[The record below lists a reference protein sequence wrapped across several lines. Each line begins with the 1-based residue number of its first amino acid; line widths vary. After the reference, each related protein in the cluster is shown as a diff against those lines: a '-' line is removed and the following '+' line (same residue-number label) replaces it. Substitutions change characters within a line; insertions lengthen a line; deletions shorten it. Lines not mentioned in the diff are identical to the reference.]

1 MRAFIIF
8 VLGML
13 GSLAALVI
21 ISLGL
26 VRVQVLPGENATNAA
41 FHDTSVVD
49 PDPWSVA
56 ILTLGI
62 RDPGW
67 VKKSG
72 SGSGM
77 NNPYHIS
84 KSLETVFLGLKNT

>member
-49 PDPWSVA
+49 PDP
-56 ILTLGI
+56 
-62 RDPGW
+62 
-67 VKKSG
+67 
-72 SGSGM
+72 
-77 NNPYHIS
+77 
-84 KSLETVFLGLKNT
+84 